1 MRCLLCTRYGKVM
14 LMTDQD
20 HDGSH
25 IKGLFFNMIHHF
37 WPELLQR
44 NDFICEFVTP
54 IVKCFPAQR
63 EGAAA
68 RALEKSFFT
77 LQEFSRWYQGL
88 SDGEKRKCFCAFCMY
103 LYVSSKTGRL
113 LPIANL
119 ARHKLDMH
127 YSNDQDDNALQLA
140 FSSDSHRRKAWLLA
154 HVARGGTARDFSA
167 PSLLTSK

>member
-88 SDGEKRKCFCAFCMY
+88 SDGEKRKWNVKY
-103 LYVSSKTGRL
+103 YKGLGTSSSKEGKEYFGTILKSDCVFL
-113 LPIANL
+113 LFAVFQCLLHVPVCLIQNRAL
-119 ARHKLDMH
+119 AT
-127 YSNDQDDNALQLA
+127 YSKPRAAQVGHALLQR
-140 FSSDSHRRKAWLLA
+140 SRR
-154 HVARGGTARDFSA
+154 
-167 PSLLTSK
+167 

>member
-14 LMTDQD
+14 LMTDQE

-88 SDGEKRKCFCAFCMY
+88 SDGEKRKWNVKY
-103 LYVSSKTGRL
+103 YKGLGTSSSKEGKEYFGTIVISKTVCVFL
-113 LPIANL
+113 LCLISVPSACICMFDSNRAF
-119 ARHKLDMH
+119 AT
-127 YSNDQDDNALQLA
+127 YSKPRAAQIGHALLQR
-140 FSSDSHRRKAWLLA
+140 SRR
-154 HVARGGTARDFSA
+154 
-167 PSLLTSK
+167 